1 MIKHYIVYT
10 KAVLP
15 QPDAAHLVW
24 ATNSANAAANLG
36 YPSILVHLAPK
47 EHSLNPWQWLFPF
60 QPRTPEASLVNFY
73 SLQEKVKFAGLPI
86 PGLFD
91 RWAGKWTNSST
102 LVCKYYFPIH
112 IRPHTKI
119 VHSRDWNFIKAAIKQ
134 GVPVI
139 YEHHHYADRRFDPE
153 IVGNPLFQIAI
164 TVSEPIR
171 EDMIQRGIPSE
182 KIIKLHSGFNQ
193 SFLVR
198 QPENAA
204 TWRKKLLS
212 DGRQYMI
219 LYSGGLYRFKGI
231 DLLID
236 VAKELSQIQFVFAG
250 GNESQVTAYR
260 QLANEKQVKNVTFLG
275 YIQHEQLSSLLQ
287 AADVLAHPH
296 CSGKAATFTSP
307 LKLFDYMASGTP
319 IVATEI
325 PPLMEFKSSNAIAGW
340 CEPDNPT
347 QFAQCLQQVLAS
359 HPRKLEGYTDNID
372 FVRQFS
378 WENRIAKILSHVDEA
393 MRPQMLTN

>member
-10 KAVLP
+10 KSVLP
-15 QPDAAHLVW
+15 QPDAAYLVW

-47 EHSLNPWQWLFPF
+47 EQSFNIGQWLFPF
-60 QPRTPEASLVNFY
+60 QPRSPEKSVKNFY
-73 SLQEKVKFAGLPI
+73 SLQDQVKFAGLPI
-86 PGLFD
+86 PWPFD
-91 RWAGKWTNSST
+91 RWGGKWTSSST
-102 LVCKYYFPIH
+102 LICKYYFPIH

-119 VHSRDWNFIKAAIKQ
+119 VHSFDWNLIKAAIKH

-139 YEHHHYADRRFDPE
+139 YEQQHYAERKFDPE
-153 IVGNPLFQIAI
+153 IISNPLFQVAI
-164 TVSEPIR
+164 TVSDPIR
-171 EDMIQRGIPSE
+171 EDMIKRGIPAE

-198 QPENAA
+198 QPEKAA
-204 TWRKKLLS
+204 EWRKKLLS
-212 DGRQYMI
+212 DGRQHLI
-219 LYSGGLYRFKGI
+219 LYSGGLYRFKGV

-236 VAKELSQIQFVFAG
+236 VAKELSEIQFVFAG
-250 GNESQVTAYR
+250 GNESQVNAYK

-275 YIQHEQLSSLLQ
+275 YIQHEQLCSLLQ
-287 AADVLAHPH
+287 AADILAHPH
-296 CSGKAATFTSP
+296 CSGQAATFTSP
-307 LKLFDYMASGTP
+307 LKLFEYMASGTP

-347 QFAQCLQQVLAS
+347 QLAQCFQQVLAS
-359 HPRKLEGYTDNID
+359 HPRKVEGYTDTID

-378 WENRIAKILSHVDEA
+378 WENRTAKIFSHVDEA
-393 MRPQMLTN
+393 MRPLMLTN